1 MICECNDDSTVYY
14 KSYNVLLYRLLRLS
28 PNKKKVKTAHEA
40 FKGVYRAHD
49 HLEGHN

>member
-28 PNKKKVKTAHEA
+28 PKKQLKTAYEA
-40 FKGVYRAHD
+40 FKRD
-49 HLEGHN
+49 I